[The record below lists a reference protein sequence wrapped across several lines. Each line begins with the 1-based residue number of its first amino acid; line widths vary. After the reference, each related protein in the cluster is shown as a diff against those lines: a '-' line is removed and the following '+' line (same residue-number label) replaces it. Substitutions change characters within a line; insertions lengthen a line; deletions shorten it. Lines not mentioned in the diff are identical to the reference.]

1 MKRGFRNLE
10 ISVLLERLIHWFPI
24 PENLKKRL
32 TGHID
37 LILYL
42 IVGVV
47 TTLLNGFVYWASMKC
62 GIPNV
67 TSTVVAWIAAVI
79 FAFWANKWI
88 VFSSRNLNVLFVLRE
103 MCQFIGFRLG
113 TGVLD
118 VAFMYLTV
126 DRLHWHPLLMKL
138 ISDFVVTVIN
148 FAASK
153 FFIFA
158 KKKIKDSP
166 Q

>member
-1 MKRGFRNLE
+1 ME
-10 ISVLLERLIHWFPI
+10 ISALLVRMINRSPLPGK
-24 PENLKKRL
+24 LKARL
-32 TGHID
+32 TGCTD

-42 IVGVV
+42 IVGVM
-47 TTLLNGFVYWASMKC
+47 TTLLNGLVYWVSMKC

-67 TSTVVAWIAAVI
+67 PSTVIAWIIAVL

-88 VFSSRNLNVLFVLRE
+88 VFSSRNLKFWFVMRE
-103 MCQFIGFRLG
+103 MTQFFGFRLG

-118 VAFMYLTV
+118 VAIMYVTV

-138 ISDFVVTVIN
+138 ISDFIVTVIN
-148 FAASK
+148 FVASK
-153 FFIFA
+153 FYIFA
-158 KKKIKDSP
+158 KREIGKTLK